1 MKSILVLILHP
12 VVRDVLE
19 NGDVSDDE
27 VDNFLKVSVRSF
39 YNGSLGRIQ

>member
-12 VVRDVLE
+12 LVRDVLE

-27 VDNFLKVSVRSF
+27 VDNFLKVPVRSS
-39 YNGSLGRIQ
+39 YNGSLGRIL